1 MEQKFLEAVKG
12 LEEAVKTNNVE
23 MSAKISTFME
33 SQEKKASVLANEIA
47 EERKS
52 RENLEKE
59 CKEFK
64 ARESILSRP
73 NIGGK
78 SNDVDE
84 LEIKAFSNSLLAYG
98 KKEEVTS
105 EKLAAYQSSFEKL
118 LRKSMNLNFLD
129 SSEVKALQVGD
140 DSQGGYLVRPQMA
153 ATIIQKS
160 FETSPIRAL
169 ARSQNISTDAFEQI
183 VDFDDFDAAYTAELL
198 AKNTTSNT
206 TFSKVRI
213 EAEEI
218 YAKPLISNKML
229 EDSSINIESYV
240 IEKLAN
246 KFARTEATS
255 YIKGDGNG
263 QAKGLT
269 SYPDGTTYGKVEQVE
284 TQTSLT
290 INSDDLLNFAG
301 KLKPIYHNNAVWLM
315 SRVTFFSKILTLKA
329 AGSGEYV
336 IESFRDPKE
345 GKIVYSILGYPVI
358 FCDDMIQASLTTAFV
373 AGQLPII
380 FGDIKS
386 AYTIVDRLGIS
397 ILRDPYTQDGAV
409 KFSSRKRS
417 GGGVVNTEAYKLL
430 KIKA

>member
-23 MSAKISTFME
+23 LSTKISTFME
-33 SQEKKASVLANEIA
+33 SHEKKASVLANEIA
-47 EERKS
+47 EERKA

-59 CKEFK
+59 SK
-64 ARESILSRP
+64 AREAILSRP
-73 NIGGK
+73 NMGGK
-78 SNDVDE
+78 SNNVDE
-84 LEIKAFSNSLLAYG
+84 LEVKTFSNSLLAYG

-129 SSEVKALQVGD
+129 SSEIKTLQVGD
-140 DSQGGYLVRPQMA
+140 DSQGGFLVLPQMA
-153 ATIIQKS
+153 TTIIQKS

-169 ARSQNISTDAFEQI
+169 ATSVNISTDSYEQI
-183 VDFDDFDAAYTAELL
+183 VDFDDFDAAYVAELGN
-198 AKNTTSNT
+198 KNVTSNT

-240 IEKLAN
+240 IGKLAN
-246 KFARTEATS
+246 KFARSEATS
-255 YIKGDGNG
+255 FVSGNG
-263 QAKGLT
+263 VGKAKGLL
-269 SYPDGTTYGKVEQVE
+269 SYADGTVYGKVEQVE
-284 TQTSLT
+284 TQNSLNVT
-290 INSDDLLNFAG
+290 SDDLLNLAG
-301 KLKPIYHNNAVWLM
+301 KLKAVYHNNSAWLM
-315 SRVTFFSKILTLKA
+315 SRVTFFSKILTLKT
-329 AGSGEYV
+329 GTGEYI

-358 FCDDMIQASLTTAFV
+358 FCDDMLQASLTTAFV
-373 AGQLPII
+373 AGQLPIM
-380 FGDIKS
+380 FGDIRT
-386 AYTIVDRLGIS
+386 AYTIVDRLGVS

-409 KFSSRKRS
+409 KFSARKRS
-417 GGGVVNTEAYKLL
+417 GGGVVNTEAYKIL